1 MQLAGLDV
9 LVIGGGVAGL
19 AAAVALQQRGASVLL
34 LEQAAGLLEVGAG
47 LQISPNGARVI
58 HALGQ
63 GGALAQNAQRSESVV
78 LRTAGNGA
86 QVLRLDLP
94 QSGPGFHLI
103 HRADLISVL
112 KGACDGVEMRF
123 GAHVAHVAP
132 DCARPS
138 VTLEGGEVLSADLII
153 GADGLNSV
161 LRPSIQGGQPPK
173 PFFTGQV
180 AWRALIPC
188 IQGEPAQAQVFMG
201 PGRHLVSYPLR
212 GGIMR
217 NIVAVEERT
226 TWAQEGWNHPDDP
239 DNLRQAFAGFGGP
252 VPEWL
257 EQVDKLW
264 LWGLFRHEVAAH
276 WYRGQAAILGDAAHP
291 TLPFMAQGAN
301 MALED
306 AYVLARE
313 LARAN
318 TISEALAAY
327 QAARR
332 DHVIRVVKAANR
344 NARNYHLRAPV
355 AQIAHLALRISGKLM
370 PNAPL
375 RQFAWMYDHDVTE
388 A

>member
-1 MQLAGLDV
+1 MARADPVHPSRACAGSGVHGSGPASGQLS
-9 LVIGGGVAGL
+9 
-19 AAAVALQQRGASVLL
+19 AARW
-34 LEQAAGLLEVGAG
+34 
-47 LQISPNGARVI
+47 
-58 HALGQ
+58 H
-63 GGALAQNAQRSESVV
+63 LAQHC
-78 LRTAGNGA
+78 G
-86 QVLRLDLP
+86 
-94 QSGPGFHLI
+94 
-103 HRADLISVL
+103 
-112 KGACDGVEMRF
+112 
-123 GAHVAHVAP
+123 
-132 DCARPS
+132 
-138 VTLEGGEVLSADLII
+138 
-153 GADGLNSV
+153 
-161 LRPSIQGGQPPK
+161 
-173 PFFTGQV
+173 
-180 AWRALIPC
+180 
-188 IQGEPAQAQVFMG
+188 
-201 PGRHLVSYPLR
+201 R
-212 GGIMR
+212 GGTQGVGTR
-217 NIVAVEERT
+217 RLEPPRRPHE
-226 TWAQEGWNHPDDP
+226 
-239 DNLRQAFAGFGGP
+239 
-252 VPEWL
+252 PETR
-257 EQVDKLW
+257 VRGVRR